1 MPSTAVLPLQ
11 ILSSLCQLH
20 APRSPRSR
28 LETLIPAWKSA
39 LRGATPAVTVRQW
52 RRWQLLYAYWQTQG
66 AALIAHGVRRGHLAA
81 AIEAPLAELIT
92 LLAPPV
98 NPQIL
103 PDSAS
108 PYTSLFI
115 TAFPGGEAGGEC
127 QQLEVRQVL
136 SIERFPPLHLSARV
150 ADAAILSA
158 GNLAIEALSQWLG
171 QQLALEDDFPLW
183 VEAAFPDT
191 VKLVDESASLA
202 FVAASLQELLAWQ
215 QPASAFSGI
224 VRRDTGRIEPVQGF
238 DLPYGKLE
246 AAFDAGVRQLF
257 VPAATPLGALPQ
269 AGIRLQQQA
278 EHHFRYTFDNA
289 PEDGMDIYLL
299 ADLDALF
306 QTAFAH
312 QDPTQIAARLEALT
326 AQVPQALPALI
337 HWQAFAARLQPLLPM
352 GLQPCFQALVRAYQQ
367 AYELS
372 QAGLTPLWPEVGQTL
387 QRFMHVLLAWI
398 ANVLASW
405 ALQYDSWVQKQ
416 PLLHY
421 LQQLTAPANVSA
433 WAVLLNH
440 PALHPVYTQSPG
452 LRAPVLA
459 LLSWAQSW
467 EQAEHDHPEALGAH
481 LRFLITRSSLSD
493 LLTLL
498 QALKQADLPLVMPGI
513 GPESLWLYMGMA
525 GGHPQYQCTSSGA
538 TEARPGACPYLPE
551 QLLHLERHFE
561 PCYRQDGMQILS
573 GLEPVSIRLTLSN
586 LSYLPLTQITCQ
598 EFLPPELPVVAGSTE
613 WRGDLAPN
621 GSVTWEYT
629 VAPALTGT
637 WGFATPQLTYQ
648 LPSPYTQLQPLFH
661 PLQGLAHQLTVEA
674 PETFV
679 LTFTRQAPAQ
689 GLTREA
695 LAFQL
700 AIHNPSPFP
709 LTLQWESA
717 ELLPV
722 GAQWQG
728 APLLL
733 PQNLA
738 PYAQWQ
744 GQGQVI
750 FDPPGEGQWP
760 ALKFTYQAQDRPAA
774 GCELP
779 AQALTLTFN
788 RSLPLIGRTEQAWLE
803 TQYTQGGKG
812 AYLWGEPGLGKRQL
826 LRNLPFVGRSAEFQ
840 GDPYLLLPFQGA
852 QVLLHQTLAP
862 GVPPELQAT
871 AAHLADFLAG
881 TWEGDAAFLKARL
894 FQNTLHLVR
903 GLGAI
908 QPLLW
913 CIYSLAYVDEQ
924 TLELLRFLILNE
936 APVFLALTGSQA
948 DLPPQL
954 NDLLLAVSP
963 VRSLDLAAVQAVLD
977 TLFQPHQLPGELA
990 ELLLSRTQ
998 GLPLYLQEYL
1008 AWLVQQGHVQYT
1020 QEHWALSIALAQ
1032 VPIPDQLERLIL
1044 KQFQALLTTPE
1055 LKMAAV
1061 LGAHFRR
1068 SDLAALVGA
1077 EVTPFL
1083 LQATRQGLLQTAEGE
1098 HYHFAQPLYYTLC
1111 YRQIQ
1116 AQAVALHLQAARHLE
1131 SVGADPSQIVHH
1143 WVQGQARAQAL
1154 DYTLRLGEQALA
1166 QGAFAAAVT
1175 WLEQAEGL
1183 ITDGELALNLRLY
1196 RALGDCYRHT
1206 DQQARARTHYQQLLQ
1221 LARTQ
1226 HRPREQ
1232 AQAWLGLAQL
1242 TQQKEALQ
1250 ALQQAHALAQTLEDQ
1265 DLRYEVCF
1273 RFGIYYAEAHSYD
1286 EGQRYF
1292 YQALG
1297 YCQPESLKQ
1306 ADVLAAMGYEAIKAG
1321 QTQIAEN
1328 YLLQS
1333 KMIYES
1339 HQHLQGLAAVY
1350 NRLGAC
1356 CFYQQELARARRYF
1370 GESRKYGLETGNQL
1384 QVAQV
1389 THNLGLLA
1397 EALRDYTTAEVLF
1410 QENLQRA
1417 ARLQDIRVQG
1427 FAYNQLASIY
1437 LKRRQLPAARFALD
1451 QAQEFLA
1458 QATDQR
1464 GLAYVGLNRGLWA
1477 LLVNDLPLAQSE
1489 LQAAR
1494 QIMDELRDIMGQDL
1508 GLLRLGHLAWLQGEQ
1523 EGAQELYQRCL
1534 DARRTLDQK
1543 QEDGLERVAHALGL
1557 VACARSQWDVAKTWL
1572 LRAKQLFEKRREIAH
1587 CATVCHNL
1595 MLLFREQ
1602 GDLDQALDY
1611 KQQRD
1616 VFLGLDREGISQ
1628 VLLQATTFQPVL
1640 D

>member
-28 LETLIPAWKSA
+28 LDTLIPAWKSA

-66 AALIAHGVRRGHLAA
+66 AALIAHGVRRGHLAP
-81 AIEAPLAELIT
+81 AIAAPLADLIA

-98 NPQIL
+98 NPQIR

-158 GNLAIEALSQWLG
+158 GNLAIEALSRWLG

-257 VPAATPLGALPQ
+257 VPIGTPLGALPQ

-278 EHHFRYTFDNA
+278 EHHFRYTLDNA
-289 PEDGMDIYLL
+289 PEEGMDIYLL

-306 QTAFAH
+306 QTAFGH
-312 QDPTQIAARLEALT
+312 QDPSQVAARLEALT
-326 AQVPQALPALI
+326 AQVPQALPALT
-337 HWQAFAARLQPLLPM
+337 HWQAFALRLQPLLPV
-352 GLQPCFQALVRAYQQ
+352 GLQACFQALIRAYQQ

-372 QAGLTPLWPEVGQTL
+372 QAGLTPLWAEVSQSM
-387 QRFMHVLLAWI
+387 QQFMHLLLAWI
-398 ANVLASW
+398 ANMLISW
-405 ALQYDSWVQKQ
+405 ALQLDSWAQKQ
-416 PLLHY
+416 PLLHA
-421 LQQLTAPANVSA
+421 LQQLAAPARVSD

-440 PALHPVYTQSPG
+440 PALQPVYQQWPG

-467 EQAEHDHPEALGAH
+467 EHADPNQPDALGAH
-481 LRFLITRSSLSD
+481 LRFLITRSSVSD

-498 QALKQADLPLVMPGI
+498 QARDSVDLPLVIPGI
-513 GPESLWLYMGMA
+513 ASESLWLYVGMA
-525 GGHPQYQCTSSGA
+525 DGHPQYQCTFSQ
-538 TEARPGACPYLPE
+538 TIEARPGACPYLPE
-551 QLLHLERHFE
+551 QLLRVERHFE
-561 PCYRQDGMQILS
+561 PCYRQEDIQILG
-573 GLEPVSIRLTLSN
+573 GLEPVTVHLTLTN
-586 LSYLPLTQITCQ
+586 LSYLPLTQISCQ
-598 EFLPPELPVVAGSTE
+598 ETLPTGLPLESGEIGWSGNLE
-613 WRGDLAPN
+613 PN
-621 GSVTWEYT
+621 ASVTWAYT
-629 VAPALTGT
+629 LAPTVTGT
-637 WGFATPQLTYQ
+637 WHFVSPQLTYQ
-648 LPSPYTQLQPLFH
+648 LPSPYTQAQPLVH
-661 PLQGLAHQLTVEA
+661 PLDLSHQLTIEA
-674 PETFV
+674 PETFSMA
-679 LTFTRQAPAQ
+679 FTREAPAQ
-689 GLTREA
+689 GMTREP
-695 LAFQL
+695 LSLQL
-700 AIHNPSPFP
+700 LLDNPSPFP
-709 LTLQWESA
+709 LTLQWIEA
-717 ELLPV
+717 ELLPM
-722 GAQWQG
+722 GALWQG
-728 APLLL
+728 PPLLL
-733 PQNLA
+733 PQTLA
-738 PYAQWQ
+738 PYAQWR

-750 FDPPGEGQWP
+750 FHQPGERQWP
-760 ALKFTYQAQDRPAA
+760 ALTCTYQAPEREAMA
-774 GCELP
+774 CELP
-779 AQALTLTFN
+779 AQVLVIAFN
-788 RSLPLIGRTEQAWLE
+788 RSLPGVGRSEQVWLE
-803 TQYTQGGKG
+803 TQRTQGRKG
-812 AYLWGEPGLGKRQL
+812 AYLWGDPGLGKRQL
-826 LRNLPFVGRSAEFQ
+826 LRNLPSVGRAAEFQ

-852 QVLLHQTLAP
+852 QVLLHHTLAE

-871 AAHLADFLAG
+871 ATHLADFLAG
-881 TWEGDAAFLKARL
+881 TWDGDAALLKARL
-894 FQNTLHLVR
+894 FQSTLHLVR
-903 GLGAI
+903 GLGAH

-913 CIYSLAYVDEQ
+913 RIYSLAYVDEQ
-924 TLELLRFLILNE
+924 TLELLRFLVLNE

-948 DLPPQL
+948 ELPPQL
-954 NDLLLAVSP
+954 NDLSLAVSRVQP
-963 VRSLDLAAVQAVLD
+963 LDLATIQAVLD
-977 TLFQPHQLPGELA
+977 TLFQPHQLPSDLA
-990 ELLLSRTQ
+990 EVLLTRTQ
-998 GLPLYLQEYL
+998 GLPLYLQEYV
-1008 AWLVQQGHVQYT
+1008 AWLVQQGYLQYAT
-1020 QEHWALSIALAQ
+1020 DYWALTLPLAQ
-1032 VPIPDQLERLIL
+1032 LPIPDQLERLIL
-1044 KQFQALLTTPE
+1044 KQFQSLLMAPE
-1055 LKMAAV
+1055 LKVAAV

-1068 SDLAALVGA
+1068 RDLAALVAGD
-1077 EVTPFL
+1077 VTPFL
-1083 LQATRQGLLQTAEGE
+1083 LQATRQGLLQTTEGE
-1098 HYHFAQPLYYTLC
+1098 HYRFAQPLYYTLC
-1111 YRQIQ
+1111 YRQVQEQ
-1116 AQAVALHLQAARHLE
+1116 AAPLHLQAARHLE
-1131 SVGADPSQIVHH
+1131 TVGADPTQIVHH
-1143 WVQGQARAQAL
+1143 WIQGQAVVQAL

-1166 QGAFAAAVT
+1166 QGAFSAAVT

-1183 ITDGELALNLRLY
+1183 MQDGDPELNLRLY

-1206 DQQARARTHYQQLLQ
+1206 DQQARARTHYHQLLQ
-1221 LARTQ
+1221 WARTH

-1250 ALQQAHALAQTLEDQ
+1250 ALQQAHVLAQSLEDH
-1265 DLRYEVCF
+1265 DLRYDVCF

-1339 HQHLQGLAAVY
+1339 HQQLQGLAAVY

-1397 EALRDYTTAEVLF
+1397 EALRDYATAESLF

-1427 FAYNQLASIY
+1427 FAHNQLASIY
-1437 LKRRQLPAARFALD
+1437 LKRRQLPAARLALD
-1451 QAQEFLA
+1451 QAQELLA
-1458 QATDQR
+1458 EATDQR

-1477 LLVNDLPLAQSE
+1477 LLIHDLPLAQSE

-1494 QIMDELRDIMGQDL
+1494 QILDELRDIMGQDL
-1508 GLLRLGHLAWLQGEQ
+1508 ALLRLGHLAWLKGEL

-1557 VACARSQWDVAKTWL
+1557 VACARAQWDVAKPWL
-1572 LRAKQLFEKRREIAH
+1572 LRAKQLFEKRREIPH

-1602 GDLDQALDY
+1602 GDLEQALDY
-1611 KQQRD
+1611 KLQRD
-1616 VFLGLDREGISQ
+1616 VFLGIDREGVSQ
-1628 VLLQATTFQPVL
+1628 GLLQATGFQPVL